1 MEYLDRSGKSGIMD
15 YDIGRDFIEIYF
27 KKGSVYK
34 WTYESCGEAN
44 VEEMKQLAQM
54 GSGLNSY
61 INLNCK
67 EDYE

>member
-1 MEYLDRSGKSGIMD
+1 MEYQDRSGKSGVMD
-15 YDIGRDFIEIYF
+15 YDIGQDSITIYF

-34 WTYESCGEAN
+34 WTYESCGQDN
-44 VEEMKQLAQM
+44 VDEMKRLAQL

-67 EDYE
+67 DDYE